1 MFSFFKRREERK
13 TAPVA
18 EGNSPVPEPVRP
30 HPYQSRAV
38 PAPIAIR
45 RRPSNNYR
53 QLVPER
59 VQKLIAGLLIWAFLA
74 AWSISA
80 FWEHIDT
87 LEPADKWMAKFGAC
101 GAEIILLFFILWK
114 IYNKHLRVRFFAL
127 LFSAALGITILVHAG
142 ALRSIKGAKAEQ
154 IDREYRF
161 AENAARIAEGSTRGA
176 IEGVGSALQKAG
188 ASARARNGQIAAA
201 QRRGQEGVKS
211 AQKSLKEMAD
221 QTDLRMQN
229 ATWLPAWYIEKHTYT
244 GVFVIALTLFSI
256 LLGIWMTAGD
266 DDVDENYDGIPDH
279 QQPHLF
285 SPYANPYQLP
295 PTPIQYQLLS
305 TPPPYFHGQ
314 AQRDGRSSVSP
325 GPVPP
330 APMSTEDRSRAAQGG
345 QVYAVYPQDYQE
357 GIDMPGNHRGGT
369 QVFRNGA
376 AVPPHEDERG
386 N

>member
-1 MFSFFKRREERK
+1 MFPFFKKRK
-13 TAPVA
+13 AHGVAPVA
-18 EGNSPVPEPVRP
+18 EESSPVREPDRPYPYPVRT
-30 HPYQSRAV
+30 V

-45 RRPSNNYR
+45 RRPGNNYR

-114 IYNKHLRVRFFAL
+114 IYNKHLRVRFVAL

-154 IDREYRF
+154 VDREYRF
-161 AENAARIAEGSTRGA
+161 AENAARIAEGNTRGA

-201 QRRGQEGVKS
+201 QRRGQENVKS

-221 QTDLRMQN
+221 QTDLRLQN

-266 DDVDENYDGIPDH
+266 DDVDENYDGIPDY

-285 SPYANPYQLP
+285 APYVNPYQLP
-295 PTPIQYQLLS
+295 PIPIQYQLLS
-305 TPPPYFHGQ
+305 APPQYFYGQTRQDNRPSMSSMPSPSAPISTGEHSQTIQEGQ
-314 AQRDGRSSVSP
+314 AYAPSPYVYPERIDVSGNNGESRRIFRNGVAVSP
-325 GPVPP
+325 G
-330 APMSTEDRSRAAQGG
+330 
-345 QVYAVYPQDYQE
+345 
-357 GIDMPGNHRGGT
+357 
-369 QVFRNGA
+369 
-376 AVPPHEDERG
+376 EDERG